1 VGELILKHKFDFG
14 QLVYIK
20 TDPNQMAVQIVEIAF
35 HVGGTVMYSVGCNG
49 TYTDV
54 YEAELTDEI
63 DTLMKVTSC

>member
-1 VGELILKHKFDFG
+1 MLNHKFDFG

-20 TDPNQMAVQIVEIAF
+20 TDPQQMAVQIVEIAF

-49 TYTDV
+49 SYNDV
-54 YEAELTDEI
+54 YEAELSAEV